1 LDVEEAA
8 AIEQAYPDWDQS
20 KIAFGW
26 EGLSFPAAQQ

>member
-26 EGLSFPAAQQ
+26 EGLSFPAAQR